1 MSAIPIKSTSP
12 NDELEFPKAGAPL
25 ETEIHP
31 RNQALIDAEVTR
43 RLELVRTKLSRWQL
57 WRFQREYDHLHR
69 KLNRAGYNRIV
80 QARSEIIEQLHALHI
95 LWQEQPTRALKI
107 QVQALRQEK
116 RIADQHLRQLQP
128 TFQRF
133 NDVRLRLENH
143 QKALQIQKEDKENR
157 TAFFK
162 EAAVWEGQILA
173 VFRQSPRL
181 HHITRNSQGRDIT
194 RIPKID
200 HILLKPDK
208 VYFRIKTVRQ
218 GLVDRLTGV
227 WHSALPYGV
236 DVKALTSDE
245 TVANLSAACGRV
257 VTVERSPRSQN
268 IFYVIS
274 RLDAADGIP
283 KMVRMSQVTD
293 HYPMERHKSTVW
305 AAGMGEDRKIVHF
318 DFEQYPNALVAGAA
332 GGGKSTLINGVL
344 CQLITMNSPEEL
356 RLILIDNKGGVEL
369 SHFEDIPHLLTQP
382 IITTDD
388 VLPAL
393 ELIREIINQRYALFL
408 GIKAKKLVDYN
419 RKVKNPVPRIIVVI
433 DELATLLG
441 LGDTTAQIHAQLMK
455 ISSLGRAAGVHLIV
469 ATQHP
474 SVDVLP
480 GWIKTNLTLRIAS
493 RMPNH
498 TASQIVVDS
507 ITAAHLPE
515 VPGRMVFRRGGF
527 ELTLQTPYADDATI
541 AQSVEIAR
549 QYPAPEWQLNGGD
562 KPALIEAAAP
572 VFGFDEYVRMAIT
585 LDGSLSWRKIYDAGA
600 KNFVTQSECK
610 HLAQQ
615 VLGTIREKAIVQIDG
630 VSYTTD
636 KSNRGYQLKL
646 LTDLLDHSSP
656 IPIEKTSNLAN
667 EGEDADETEAVR
679 DDEFQQPDVA

>member
-1 MSAIPIKSTSP
+1 MATPIISKTDP
-12 NDELEFPKAGAPL
+12 NLDLEFPKPGAPL
-25 ETEIHP
+25 QMEIHP
-31 RNQALIDAEVTR
+31 KNQALIDAEVAR

-80 QARSEIIEQLHALHI
+80 QARSEIIEQLRELYI
-95 LWQEQPTRALKI
+95 PWQQEPTPALKKQI
-107 QVQALRQEK
+107 HELRQEK
-116 RIADQHLRQLQP
+116 RIAEQHLRRLQS

-133 NDVRLRLENH
+133 NEVRLRLENH
-143 QKALQIQKEDKENR
+143 QKALQIQKEEKENR
-157 TAFFK
+157 AAFFK
-162 EAAVWEGQILA
+162 EAAVWEGQIIA

-181 HHITRNSQGRDIT
+181 HHITRDSQGREIT

-218 GLVDRLTGV
+218 GLIDRLTRV

-236 DVKALTSDE
+236 DVKALTSEE
-245 TVANLSAACGRV
+245 TTDNMTAACGRV

-305 AAGMGEDRKIVHF
+305 AAGMGEDRKITHF
-318 DFEQYPNALVAGAA
+318 DFEQYPNILVAGAA
-332 GGGKSTLINGVL
+332 GGGKSNLINSFL
-344 CQLITMNSPEEL
+344 CQLITMNSPDEL
-356 RLILIDNKGGVEL
+356 RLFLIDNKGGVEL
-369 SHFEDIPHLLTQP
+369 SHFEDIPHLLTEP
-382 IITTDD
+382 VIRTDA

-393 ELIREIINQRYALFL
+393 KLLSEIIDQRYQVFL
-408 GIKAKKLVDYN
+408 SHKAKKLVDYN
-419 RKVKNPVPRIIVVI
+419 KKVKKPIPRVIVVI

-441 LGDTTAQIHAQLMK
+441 LGELTGEIHNELRK

-527 ELTLQTPYADDATI
+527 ELTLQTPYADDDTI
-541 AQSVEIAR
+541 AQSVTIAR
-549 QYPAPEWQLNGGD
+549 QYPSPEWQLNGGD
-562 KPALIEAAAP
+562 TPAVVESAP
-572 VFGFDEYVRMAIT
+572 VFGFDEYVRMALIE
-585 LDGSLSWRKIYDAGA
+585 DGSLSAQRIFDAGA
-600 KNFVTQSECK
+600 KNHISQPETK
-610 HLAQQ
+610 RLGKQ
-615 VLGTIREKAIVQIDG
+615 VIEKLLKMERVQIDDDWYR
-630 VSYTTD
+630 VAKQS
-636 KSNRGYQLKL
+636 RGYRLEL
-646 LTDLLDHSSP
+646 VSP
-656 IPIEKTSNLAN
+656 LVAMASTEMHLNTTNQPN
-667 EGEDADETEAVR
+667 EDENEHDEISEQYDPEPDAA
-679 DDEFQQPDVA
+679 